1 VIELREKL
9 ARFMQGRYGV
19 DELSKVLMYVGLV
32 VIVLSM
38 LTRWNILT
46 LIGWAVLII
55 VYVRMFSKN
64 HTRRYAENQKYLQYI
79 NKIKGFFRRK
89 KSHMEQRKTHHI
101 YACPSCKQKIRAPK
115 GKGKIEI
122 SCPKCH
128 TKFVKRS

>member
-1 VIELREKL
+1 MREKIT
-9 ARFMQGRYGV
+9 RFMQGRYGV
-19 DELSKVLMYVGLV
+19 DDLSKALMYVGLV
-32 VIVLSM
+32 VIVVSLFTSWSVLS
-38 LTRWNILT
+38 
-46 LIGWAVLII
+46 LIGWVVLIV

-64 HTRRYAENQKYLQYI
+64 HARCYAQNQKYLQYI
-79 NKIKGFFRRK
+79 NKVKGFFRRK

-101 YACPSCKQKIRAPK
+101 YACPSCKQKIRIPK